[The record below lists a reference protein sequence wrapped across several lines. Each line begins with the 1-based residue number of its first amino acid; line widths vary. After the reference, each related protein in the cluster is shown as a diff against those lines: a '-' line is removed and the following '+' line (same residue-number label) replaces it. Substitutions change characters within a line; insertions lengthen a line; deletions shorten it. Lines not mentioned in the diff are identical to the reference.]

1 MFTYISEDSKV
12 TELIGIEAKRRALSP
27 GLQAKIRLGERQVAF
42 PSQSKIS
49 TYLAETMRHCNGGRT
64 VDAGLWLRDH
74 VKSGK
79 RMAITLAGAASTF
92 QMGRTI
98 CPLIQ
103 EGHVSAA
110 SATAANLEESVYRLV
125 SNDDYAY
132 IPKYTELTPAEEKE
146 LDHAGLRR
154 ITDTFLPEEE
164 TVRRV
169 LDQFLA
175 ILRKAEETGKY
186 RLWHEYFFELLEWI
200 ELGVEAGSL
209 NIPPENFENCWL
221 YQAMKHN
228 VAVFVPGI
236 EDSTMGNIISWATY
250 NGNHPQLARY
260 KMEKPISVD
269 VIRAGLNYMHRA
281 AEWYLDENKSRG
293 QIAFVQLGGGI
304 AADFLI
310 CVVPHLKKDFHAEES
325 IEEQEAHVPPWAG
338 FIEINSAP
346 MSQGSYSG
354 AGGKEKITWSKLEPD
369 AFMVTV
375 QDDYT
380 LVFPLIAAIVLE
392 L

>member
-1 MFTYISEDSKV
+1 M
-12 TELIGIEAKRRALSP
+12 TELIGLEAKLEALSP
-27 GLQAKIRLGERQVAF
+27 GLRAKIKVGEREREDQPGTPLTNF
-42 PSQSKIS
+42 
-49 TYLAETMRHCNGGRT
+49 LADKMRHCNGGRV
-64 VDAGLWLRDH
+64 VDAGFWLRGH
-74 VKSGK
+74 IQSGK
-79 RMAITLAGAASTF
+79 RVAITLAGAASTF
-92 QMGRTI
+92 QLGRTI
-98 CPLIQ
+98 CPLI
-103 EGHVSAA
+103 ETGHVTAI

-125 SNDDYAY
+125 SNKDYAY
-132 IPKYTELTPAEEKE
+132 IPKYTELTHAEEKE

-169 LDQFLA
+169 LDQFIE
-175 ILRKAEETGKY
+175 ILRKAEATGNY
-186 RLWHEYFFELLEWI
+186 RLWHEYFFELLKWI
-200 ELGVEAGSL
+200 ENEVDAGRL
-209 NIPPENFENCWL
+209 DVPPENFENCWL
-221 YQAMKHN
+221 YQATKHN

-236 EDSTMGNIISWATY
+236 EDSTMGNIIAWATY
-250 NGNHPQLARY
+250 DGNHPALVQY
-260 KMEKPISVD
+260 KMEKPISKN
-269 VIRAGLNYMHRA
+269 VIRFGLDYMHRA
-281 AEWYLDENKSRG
+281 AEWYLDETSANG

-310 CVVPHLKKDFHAEES
+310 CVVPHLKKDYHAEES
-325 IEEQEAHVPPWAG
+325 IEEQEQAVPPWAG

-369 AFMVTV
+369 AFMTTI

-380 LVFPLIAAIVLE
+380 LVFPLIAAIALG